1 MNSLELGIELEAVST
16 PVYPHMKPHQ
26 VQVLHSL
33 IVEEETAFTGEF
45 IPKEINDLLIGH
57 LLAPRIAR
65 LRTVPSG
72 IRHVK
77 CTGRWGFGG
86 CYSKTDA

>member
-1 MNSLELGIELEAVST
+1 MNSLELGIELGAVST
-16 PVYPHMKPHQ
+16 PINPHMKPHQ
-26 VQVLHSL
+26 VRVLHSL
-33 IVEEETAFTGEF
+33 IVEEETAFAGKFFPE
-45 IPKEINDLLIGH
+45 EINDLLIGQT
-57 LLAPRIAR
+57 LAPRIAR

-77 CTGRWGFGG
+77 CTGLWGFGG